1 MLTRNLRLTLLALV
15 CLVFSIAATAQTS
28 AGHPKGAQA
37 SSSRPAPDKAE
48 QQDLAASDLRA
59 IKKPPL
65 PEFHPQVP
73 KRIQFD
79 NGMVVFL
86 QEDHELPLI
95 DGVAYIRGGSKGE
108 PADKVGLVSI
118 YGGSWRTG
126 GTKSKT
132 GDQLDDELEAR
143 AARIETG
150 GGIDTTSISLSCL
163 KADFDFVLDDFVDVL
178 RHPEFRDD
186 KIELAK
192 NNMKTV
198 IARRNDDLGP
208 IAFRESNKIGY
219 GSQSP
224 YARSAEYSTVA
235 AVTRQDLLDWHS
247 KYVHPNNIILG
258 IVGDFDSAAME
269 SKLRKEFEGW
279 AKGPAYEAPQ
289 VAVTPPKPGI
299 YFIEKSDVNQ
309 SEIRMVASGM
319 RRDDPDYYAAEVMN
333 EIFGGGFSSRL
344 FRKLR
349 TEQGLAY
356 SVGGGISALFDHPG
370 LTRLSIGTK
379 SGTTTKAIDGL
390 YSEIDR
396 MRSVPVTE
404 AEMQR
409 GKDAILNSFVFEFDS
424 REKVM
429 RERMT
434 YEIYGYPADFLD
446 RYQKGVEKVTAE
458 DVNRVAQKYLVK
470 DKFALLVVGN
480 PAEFDKPLSARGPVT
495 TIDITIPQPGN
506 AASNAAPAASNA
518 EGKALI
524 AKVIQ
529 AAGGVEKLSSI
540 KAVRNKYTM
549 TLKAQGVSLDVE
561 ETQVLPDKV
570 YQHLTTPGGDMSIVI
585 SPQDSFM
592 QGPMGNVPVPSSQRD
607 DQLKGV
613 HRNLWF
619 VAQHLND
626 PQYAFIAQ
634 GTEKVGDVQAAV
646 LEVHGAGQQWRW
658 YIDPQTGHILR
669 GEWQGQGPQGPST
682 RVMDSSEWKTVDGI
696 TLPYHQEATVNGQP
710 FATVVISSY
719 EINPTV
725 DPKVFEKPAA
735 K

>member
-1 MLTRNLRLTLLALV
+1 MPAPTFRSILV
-15 CLVFSIAATAQTS
+15 SLGCLILSIATVAQTPAS
-28 AGHPKGAQA
+28 NPKRAQA
-37 SSSRPAPDKAE
+37 ASRPAPGQAE

-65 PEFHPQVP
+65 PEFHPQQP
-73 KRIQFD
+73 RRIQFN

-108 PADKVGLVSI
+108 PAEKVGLASI

-150 GGIDTTSISLSCL
+150 GGVDITSINLSCL
-163 KADFDFVLDDFVDVL
+163 KADFDFVLDDFNDVL
-178 RHPEFRDD
+178 RHPEFRED

-192 NNMKTV
+192 NSIKTA

-208 IAFRESNKIGY
+208 IASRESNKIGY

-224 YARSAEYSTVA
+224 YARTAEYSTVA

-289 VAVTPPKPGI
+289 VAVTAPKPGI
-299 YFIEKSDVNQ
+299 YFVEKSDVNQ
-309 SEIRMVASGM
+309 SEIRMVAPGM
-319 RRDDPDYYAAEVMN
+319 RRDDPDYYAAQVMN

-344 FRKLR
+344 FVKLR
-349 TEQGLAY
+349 TEKGLAY
-356 SVGGGISALFDHPG
+356 TVGGGISALFDHPG
-370 LTRLSIGTK
+370 LSRLSIGTK
-379 SGTTTKAIDGL
+379 SSTTSQAIDGL
-390 YSEIDR
+390 YSEIER
-396 MRSVPVTE
+396 MRNVPVTE

-429 RERMT
+429 QERMT

-480 PAEFDKPLSARGPVT
+480 AAEFDKPLSAHGPVT
-495 TIDITIPQPGN
+495 TIDITIPQPGG
-506 AASNAAPAASNA
+506 ATSNTAPATSNA

-524 AKVIQ
+524 AKAIQ
-529 AAGGVEKLSSI
+529 AAGGMEKLSSI
-540 KAVRNKYTM
+540 KAVRSKTIM
-549 TLKAQGVSLDVE
+549 TLKAQGISVE
-561 ETQVLPDKV
+561 IEQTEVLPDKM
-570 YQHLTTPGGDMSIVI
+570 YQHMATPMAEISIVI
-585 SPQDSFM
+585 SPQNSFM
-592 QGPMGNVPVPSSQRD
+592 STPAGVNPMPSSQREE
-607 DQLKGV
+607 QLNGL
-613 HRNLWF
+613 HRNLWYL
-619 VAQHLND
+619 AQHIND

-634 GTEKVGDVQAAV
+634 GSEKVDDVQAAV
-646 LEVHGAGQQWRW
+646 LEVHDGSQEWRL
-658 YIDPQTGHILR
+658 YIDPQSGHILR
-669 GEWQGQGPQGPST
+669 GEAQATSPTGPGK
-682 RVMDSSEWKTVDGI
+682 RVVDSSEWKTVDGI
-696 TLPYHQEATVNGQP
+696 TLPYHQEVSINGQP
-710 FATVVISSY
+710 IATVAVSSY
-719 EINPTV
+719 EINPAV